1 MSFSP
6 KMKTLLLRV
15 TTRTPSIGLGRAP
28 PGTSLHS
35 PAEGRYTSV
44 EASNRRLKLEPP
56 VTSNTCNNYLKGLF
70 IQAHMLLYPFIILVN
85 KTGAAMPQSSSI
97 KSWAEV
103 LYPPFLAIPG
113 HSSEGV
119 TTSSHQL
126 CVCVRVWYWAG
137 PPVMWRWSANV
148 TSYLS
153 LTLSYISEG
162 MMIWHDHCDCL
173 WHQR

>member
-1 MSFSP
+1 MVFSP
-6 KMKTLLLRV
+6 KRRTLLLRV
-15 TTRTPSIGLGRAP
+15 TTHTWDIGPGRAP

-85 KTGAAMPQSSSI
+85 ITATSMPKSSSF

-103 LYPPFLAIPG
+103 LYPPLLAIPR
-113 HSSEGV
+113 HRAVVVV
-119 TTSSHQL
+119 TSRHQH
-126 CVCVRVWYWAG
+126 CVCVRVWYWACL
-137 PPVMWRWSANV
+137 PLMWRLLEC
-148 TSYLS
+148 YKLD
-153 LTLSYISEG
+153 ISVLHC
-162 MMIWHDHCDCL
+162 MMS
-173 WHQR
+173 QRKWCADFIVVML